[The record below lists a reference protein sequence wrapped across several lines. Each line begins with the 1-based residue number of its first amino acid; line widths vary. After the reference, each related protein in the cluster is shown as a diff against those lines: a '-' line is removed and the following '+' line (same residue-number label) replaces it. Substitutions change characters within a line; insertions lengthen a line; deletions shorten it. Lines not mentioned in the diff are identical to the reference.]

1 MTTSIRSTVILFS
14 GILGLAA
21 VAHGAEAPARSPTG
35 AAVTDA
41 VAVLAPT
48 TGHQAQGTIHF
59 HRDGDKVHVTGE
71 VTGLSP
77 NAKHGFHVHEFGDCS
92 APDGT
97 SAGGHFAPEGHPH
110 GAPDPAKHHAGDLGN
125 VTADGKG
132 TARVDVTVPGL
143 SLVGGDRALVGRA
156 VIVHAQPDDLT
167 SQPSGNAGAR
177 VACGVIGVAK
187 PGS

>member
-1 MTTSIRSTVILFS
+1 MTTSRRSTVLLFS
-14 GILGLAA
+14 GIIGVAA
-21 VAHGAEAPARSPTG
+21 VAHGADAPPRSPTG

-41 VAVLAPT
+41 IAVLAPT
-48 TGHQAQGTIHF
+48 AGQQVRGTIRF
-59 HRDGDKVHVTGE
+59 HRDGDTVHVTGE
-71 VTGLSP
+71 ITGLTAS
-77 NAKHGFHVHEFGDCS
+77 AKHGFHVHEFGDCS
-92 APDGT
+92 APDGA

-110 GAPDPAKHHAGDLGN
+110 GAPDPATHHAGDLGN
-125 VTADGKG
+125 VTADASG

-156 VIVHAQPDDLT
+156 VIVHAKPDDLT
-167 SQPSGNAGAR
+167 SQPSGDAGAR